1 MKIIID
7 KITSEP
13 NHSVSKKDIETVI
26 RHIPSEWLGIKNV
39 FKISSQLLINSQWD
53 RPIIENGITFIIM
66 SRGFSRD
73 FIIKELLIELA
84 KWPTGI
90 VHSIRAHHINKG
102 DRKKLE
108 EFIQPLF
115 EKIIAEL
122 NEKHSSA

>member
-7 KITSEP
+7 KVTSEP

-26 RHIPSEWLGIKNV
+26 RHVPSEWIGIKNV
-39 FKISSQLLINSQWD
+39 FKICSQLSINSQWD
-53 RPIIENGITFIIM
+53 RPVIENGITFMIM

-84 KWPTGI
+84 TRPTGI
-90 VHSIRAHHINKG
+90 AYSMRSHHINKG
-102 DRKKLE
+102 DRKNLE

-115 EKIIAEL
+115 EKVIADL
-122 NEKHSSA
+122 DEKILL

>member
-7 KITSEP
+7 KVTSEP

-26 RHIPSEWLGIKNV
+26 RHIPSEWIGIKNV
-39 FKISSQLLINSQWD
+39 FKISSQLSINSQWD
-53 RPIIENGITFIIM
+53 RPVIENGITFMIM

-84 KWPTGI
+84 TRPTGI
-90 VHSIRAHHINKG
+90 AYSMRAHHINKG

-108 EFIQPLF
+108 EFVQPFF
-115 EKIIAEL
+115 EKTIAEL
-122 NEKHSSA
+122 DEKILS